1 MFPAGPPEPAEI
13 PLCAPVREPFGVT
26 QGTNTGGGHRVG
38 ARWHLPARVCVG
50 SRGSCTI
57 PLNLPPSPSGH
68 FPNKALPSA
77 GTLPWL
83 QGIICNMN
91 NPCFRH
97 PTAGEAPGVVGNFDG
112 SM

>member
-1 MFPAGPPEPAEI
+1 M
-13 PLCAPVREPFGVT
+13 
-26 QGTNTGGGHRVG
+26 G
-38 ARWHLPARVCVG
+38 ARWHLPARVFVG
-50 SRGSCTI
+50 SWRSCNT

>member
-1 MFPAGPPEPAEI
+1 MAVSTQLGLLLWKNFTYRRRQRIQLAIEILWPLFLFLILISVRRSHPPFKQHE
-13 PLCAPVREPFGVT
+13 C
-26 QGTNTGGGHRVG
+26 
-38 ARWHLPARVCVG
+38 
-50 SRGSCTI
+50 
-57 PLNLPPSPSGH
+57 H

>member
-1 MFPAGPPEPAEI
+1 MASWGTQLGLLLWKNFTYRRRQRIQLAIEILWPLFLFLILISVRRSHPPFKQHE
-13 PLCAPVREPFGVT
+13 C
-26 QGTNTGGGHRVG
+26 
-38 ARWHLPARVCVG
+38 
-50 SRGSCTI
+50 
-57 PLNLPPSPSGH
+57 H

-77 GTLPWL
+77 GTLSWI

-97 PTAGEAPGVVGNFDG
+97 PTAGEAPGVVGNFDS

>member
-1 MFPAGPPEPAEI
+1 M
-13 PLCAPVREPFGVT
+13 
-26 QGTNTGGGHRVG
+26 G
-38 ARWHLPARVCVG
+38 AHCHLPAGVYVG
-50 SRGSCTI
+50 SLGSCTA